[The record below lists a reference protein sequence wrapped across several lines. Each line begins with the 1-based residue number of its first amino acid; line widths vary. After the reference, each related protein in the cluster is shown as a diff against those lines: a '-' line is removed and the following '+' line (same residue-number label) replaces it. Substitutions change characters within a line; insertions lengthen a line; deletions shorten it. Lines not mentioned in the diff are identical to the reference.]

1 MELKHNIEMYHNDVT
16 QSNLAI
22 KNKDSV
28 IEQLRNQIN
37 EMNEEIEERMNDLK
51 IYEENNQMRIQEYN
65 DKIQELIEE
74 KKYLEIQNA
83 ELSENLM
90 KANNTLKEYNDVIIN
105 KYQNMEDD
113 LNREKN
119 DRIHWEQ
126 KYKKNLKEYKNKNSY
141 LIKENY
147 RLKNTLQ
154 KYRNDTLFNLQ
165 KNNYQNGK
173 IRNLYGFNDIKNKTL
188 DAQRNNLLNV
198 DNYLNKTMLYNT
210 DRNYIF
216 NEDEIIPNNNL
227 FYDVNLTYQN
237 IPTNHIINLKKI
249 NNSNTKSNNYFDE
262 NKSQNPNNK
271 TINEFKDLLKKMDE
285 KLFIDKE
292 SD

>member
-105 KYQNMEDD
+105 KYQNMEED

-165 KNNYQNGK
+165 KNNYQNDK

-198 DNYLNKTMLYNT
+198 DNYLNKTMFYNT

-271 TINEFKDLLKKMDE
+271 TINEFKDLLS
-285 KLFIDKE
+285 I
-292 SD
+292 

>member
-1 MELKHNIEMYHNDVT
+1 
-16 QSNLAI
+16 
-22 KNKDSV
+22 
-28 IEQLRNQIN
+28 
-37 EMNEEIEERMNDLK
+37 
-51 IYEENNQMRIQEYN
+51 
-65 DKIQELIEE
+65 
-74 KKYLEIQNA
+74 
-83 ELSENLM
+83 M

-119 DRIHWEQ
+119 DRIHLEQ

>member
-1 MELKHNIEMYHNDVT
+1 M
-16 QSNLAI
+16 
-22 KNKDSV
+22 
-28 IEQLRNQIN
+28 
-37 EMNEEIEERMNDLK
+37 
-51 IYEENNQMRIQEYN
+51 
-65 DKIQELIEE
+65 
-74 KKYLEIQNA
+74 
-83 ELSENLM
+83 
-90 KANNTLKEYNDVIIN
+90 
-105 KYQNMEDD
+105 
-113 LNREKN
+113 
-119 DRIHWEQ
+119 
-126 KYKKNLKEYKNKNSY
+126 
-141 LIKENY
+141 
-147 RLKNTLQ
+147 Q

-165 KNNYQNGK
+165 KNNYQNDK
-173 IRNLYGFNDIKNKTL
+173 IRNLYGFKDIKNKTL

>member
-113 LNREKN
+113 LNR
-119 DRIHWEQ
+119 
-126 KYKKNLKEYKNKNSY
+126 
-141 LIKENY
+141 
-147 RLKNTLQ
+147 
-154 KYRNDTLFNLQ
+154 
-165 KNNYQNGK
+165 
-173 IRNLYGFNDIKNKTL
+173 
-188 DAQRNNLLNV
+188 
-198 DNYLNKTMLYNT
+198 
-210 DRNYIF
+210 
-216 NEDEIIPNNNL
+216 
-227 FYDVNLTYQN
+227 
-237 IPTNHIINLKKI
+237 
-249 NNSNTKSNNYFDE
+249 
-262 NKSQNPNNK
+262 
-271 TINEFKDLLKKMDE
+271 
-285 KLFIDKE
+285 
-292 SD
+292 